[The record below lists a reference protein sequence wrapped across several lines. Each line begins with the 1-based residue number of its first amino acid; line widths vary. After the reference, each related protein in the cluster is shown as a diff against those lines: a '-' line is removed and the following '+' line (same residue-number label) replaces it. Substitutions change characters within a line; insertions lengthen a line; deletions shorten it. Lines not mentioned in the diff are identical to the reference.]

1 MIECKIALLLSHAA
15 FFHRWSGEIGN
26 GMKIIFD
33 YTLEMR
39 KDRQMAFIKKNGG
52 RNKAGD
58 YEKW

>member
-39 KDRQMAFIKKNGG
+39 KDRQMAFI
-52 RNKAGD
+52 
-58 YEKW
+58 